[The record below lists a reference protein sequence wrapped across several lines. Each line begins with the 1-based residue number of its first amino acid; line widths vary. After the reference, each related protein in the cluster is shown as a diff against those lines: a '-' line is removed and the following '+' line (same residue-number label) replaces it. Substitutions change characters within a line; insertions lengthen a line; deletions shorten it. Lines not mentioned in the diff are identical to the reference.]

1 MPYIYENGI
10 AGRFKESKRNRGVTE
25 SKRIESWQ
33 ICCVEKLI
41 QCYSKQ
47 SAHKITD
54 AASDYI
60 LQKQPL
66 FTNASKKG

>member
-10 AGRFKESKRNRGVTE
+10 ARRFKVSKRNRGVTE
-25 SKRIESWQ
+25 RIESWQ

-54 AASDYI
+54 AASD
-60 LQKQPL
+60 
-66 FTNASKKG
+66 